1 MGMINRNANFLIV
14 TRPFCQFWMLFLS
27 IGLTSILVG
36 CKTIDSTSASKF
48 AVSVGTVRTQ
58 ANGEL
63 TTAASLTRDAG
74 LTYVASRPTLTE
86 ADFVETPTGDI
97 IAEWDNVLL
106 ALQTYALNLAALS
119 SPDAT
124 KKFDAAA
131 TNLFN
136 QFTQTATSLNQNG
149 SQSFPQSSGEIASA
163 FSEVAHLILAAKAQA
178 DAHRIA
184 ISTDP
189 QIANILN
196 LLAAEIGE
204 DHSNACLRTTLYQTW
219 NVDKNA
225 LTIGFLRANDTSAKK
240 AVAQQ
245 YASILAEREE
255 QDESL
260 NALRQSL
267 LALRDAHHALAQG
280 DQTTLL
286 ASLAIISSEIQRTQD
301 LYNQL
306 NTDLKK

>member
-1 MGMINRNANFLIV
+1 VNRPIY
-14 TRPFCQFWMLFLS
+14 QFARLFLA
-27 IGLTSILVG
+27 IGLIFLWVG
-36 CKTIDSTSASKF
+36 CKIINSTSASKF
-48 AVSVGTVRTQ
+48 ATSVGTVRTQ

-63 TTAASLTRDAG
+63 TTAATMTRDAG
-74 LTYVASRPTLTE
+74 LVYVVSRPTLTE
-86 ADFVETPTGDI
+86 ADFAETPTADI
-97 IAEWDNVLL
+97 IAQWDNVLL
-106 ALQTYALNLAALS
+106 TIETYALNLAALS

-124 KKFDAAA
+124 KNFDVAA

-136 QFTQTATSLNQNG
+136 QFAQTAISLNQSG

-178 DAHRIA
+178 DARKIA
-184 ISTDP
+184 KATDP

-204 DHSNACLRTTLYQTW
+204 DHSNACLRTTIYQTW
-219 NVDKNA
+219 NVDKNT
-225 LTIGFLRANDTSAKK
+225 LTSSFLRAKDLSAKK
-240 AVAQQ
+240 SVAQQ
-245 YASILAEREE
+245 YANILAERAE

-280 DQTTLL
+280 DQTSLA
-286 ASLAIISSEIQRTQD
+286 ASLSIVSNEIQRTQD

>member
-1 MGMINRNANFLIV
+1 MA
-14 TRPFCQFWMLFLS
+14 
-27 IGLTSILVG
+27 IGLIFLWVG
-36 CKTIDSTSASKF
+36 CKIINSTSASKF
-48 AVSVGTVRTQ
+48 ATSVGTVRTQ

-63 TTAASLTRDAG
+63 TTAATMTRDAG
-74 LTYVASRPTLTE
+74 LVYVVSRPTLTE
-86 ADFVETPTGDI
+86 ADFAETPTADI
-97 IAEWDNVLL
+97 IAQWDNVLL
-106 ALQTYALNLAALS
+106 TIETYALNLAALS

-124 KKFDAAA
+124 KNFDVAA

-136 QFTQTATSLNQNG
+136 QFAQTAISLNQSG

-178 DAHRIA
+178 DARKIA
-184 ISTDP
+184 KATDP

-204 DHSNACLRTTLYQTW
+204 DHSNACLRTTIYQTW
-219 NVDKNA
+219 NVDKNT
-225 LTIGFLRANDTSAKK
+225 LTSSFLRAKDLSAKK
-240 AVAQQ
+240 SVAQQ
-245 YASILAEREE
+245 YANILAERAE

-280 DQTTLL
+280 DQTSLA
-286 ASLAIISSEIQRTQD
+286 ASLSIVSNEIQRTQD